1 MTSTC
6 GATNADPTTEE
17 EAKHIQNAIK
27 KVSKSSGVDAS
38 FILAIIMQESKGCVR
53 VKTTANGVTNP
64 GLMQSHNGE
73 ASCNKDGNPTN
84 PCPQETIE
92 KMISEGTE
100 GPGGLKAC
108 MSQEGGSGAPSYYK
122 AARCYNSG
130 KVASSGNLGQGI
142 ATHCYV
148 SDVANR
154 LLGWNTGET
163 KCSEGLIGTLTGG
176 SPWTGGGGGGGG
188 GSGGSSGGSSSEPAP
203 SATSSAAPAPA
214 SSQPAPG
221 PTSSAPTPAEPSVS
235 LSAPSV
241 PAQTA
246 PAVPTQTADAAP
258 TQSGVSTST
267 ISVVR
272 PSATSSAAA
281 SATPSGA
288 PVYPHAVSS
297 CQKYDT
303 IEAGD
308 FCIKVD
314 KEYGISLSNLRS
326 WNPGLDESCTNLW
339 KGYQYC
345 VKA

>member
-6 GATNADPTTEE
+6 ATNADPTTEE